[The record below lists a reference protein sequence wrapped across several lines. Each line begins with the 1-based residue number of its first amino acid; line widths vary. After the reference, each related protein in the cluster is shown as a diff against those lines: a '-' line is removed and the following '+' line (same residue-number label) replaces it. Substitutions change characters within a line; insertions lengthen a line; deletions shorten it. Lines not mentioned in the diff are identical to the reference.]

1 MVGQSREQKK
11 GTRKKRQLA
20 GQDRHRLAGR
30 LEVWVVRSGQSEDWT
45 ERRLGRVEVWADK
58 KKTAEL
64 RLTHED
70 HLQDPQHSHDV
81 QQRGGCAAL
90 ADFQRRP
97 CSIGSQGS
105 HVLSR
110 HHKGLQDACPF
121 E

>member
-1 MVGQSREQKK
+1 MGQSREQ
-11 GTRKKRQLA
+11 RKATASRSRQA
-20 GQDRHRLAGR
+20 RLAGR

-45 ERRLGRVEVWADK
+45 DRRLGRVEVWADK
-58 KKTAEL
+58 EETAQL

-70 HLQDPQHSHDV
+70 HLQDPEHSHDV

-110 HHKGLQDACPF
+110 HDKGLQDACPF